1 VNQFFLFVMLSWL
14 LRSPVLAAAVMVAI
28 WWFGDRAT
36 FRLLPDP
43 FRWVMRWRRR
53 GQLRALL
60 DVNPHDRRARY
71 ELAELL
77 LDGGRPAEAVAVL
90 RPNVEAGDDDVHTA
104 WLWGT
109 ALGRSGAF
117 DDAEKALSVARAAD
131 PRFRAGEI
139 DLERGRLRLARGDRE
154 GAVRALTELLELRPG
169 TVEGRYFLVRALDGL
184 GRTAEA
190 EARRDEAWREFKALP
205 RFQRSRQRAWAWRV
219 KPWRGAMV
227 LASVAV
233 VVLAVLLLLAQ
244 LGGAPGPG
252 YPSGFDPDR

>member
-1 VNQFFLFVMLSWL
+1 VNQFFLFMMLSWL
-14 LRSPVLAAAVMVAI
+14 LRSPVLAAVVMLAL

-43 FRWVMRWRRR
+43 FRWVTRWRRR
-53 GQLRALL
+53 GQLQALL
-60 DVNPHDRRARY
+60 GVNPHDRRARY

-77 LDGGRPAEAVAVL
+77 LEAGRPAEAVAVL

-131 PRFRAGEI
+131 PGFRAGEI
-139 DLERGRLRLARGDRE
+139 DLELGRLRLARGDRE
-154 GAVRALTELLELRPG
+154 GAVRALTALLEVRPG
-169 TVEGRYFLVRALDGL
+169 TVEGRYHLARALDGL

-190 EARRDEAWREFKALP
+190 EVRRDEAWREFKALP
-205 RFQRSRQRAWAWRV
+205 RFQRSRQRGWAWRV
-219 KPWRGAMV
+219 KPWRAAMV
-227 LASVAV
+227 LAWVAAGLLV
-233 VVLAVLLLLAQ
+233 ALLLIAQ
-244 LGGAPGPG
+244 CGGAPGPG
-252 YPSGFDPDR
+252 ELSGFDPDR